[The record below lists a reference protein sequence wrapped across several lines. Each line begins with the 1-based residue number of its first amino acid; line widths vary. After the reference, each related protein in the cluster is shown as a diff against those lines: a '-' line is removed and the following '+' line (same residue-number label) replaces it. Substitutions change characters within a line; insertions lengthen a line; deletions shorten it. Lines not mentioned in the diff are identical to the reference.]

1 MIEIQRLQPKNAV
14 AIAAWCRDK
23 NEDFLT
29 QWAGGGY
36 DYPLTEKQILDRLK
50 NGAAIFEADWNGKII
65 GTIEIIRRYGEHSAH
80 IGRFVLD
87 QSMTGKGIGTEVL
100 KAFLDYCGQKL
111 AISEVTLCVFDFNTG
126 ATKGAA
132 LLRKAVW

>member
-50 NGAAIFEADWNGKII
+50 TGAAFCLSTTVFRLADTASGSFCRWCGAERQRAGKNKAEAADP
-65 GTIEIIRRYGEHSAH
+65 
-80 IGRFVLD
+80 
-87 QSMTGKGIGTEVL
+87 
-100 KAFLDYCGQKL
+100 
-111 AISEVTLCVFDFNTG
+111 
-126 ATKGAA
+126 
-132 LLRKAVW
+132 